1 MTSTDIALVILILA
15 FVFSARAIRIVPQQ
29 TVYILER
36 LGKFHGELHAGL
48 HFIVPFIDRV
58 AYQLTIKEVPMDVA
72 PQICITKDN
81 TQVHIDGIL
90 YYQVTDPRL
99 ACYGTANY
107 EFAIEQL
114 AKTMLRSEAG
124 KRELDLLLEAR
135 GEINQAVVAA
145 LDEASGAWGVKVLRY
160 EVKDITPP
168 ESILQAMELQIK
180 AVREKRAVIARS
192 EGQRQEQINKAEG
205 AQQAAVMTSDGER
218 QAAINRA
225 EGEARSI
232 ALVADAT
239 AAAIRVVA
247 AAIETNGGEKAIQ
260 LKVAEKY
267 VESFG
272 HIAKAGN
279 TVVVP
284 ADMSN
289 MAGLI
294 TAAMQIVGKHPA
306 S

>member
-1 MTSTDIALVILILA
+1 MIQIAFALALLVVVFF
-15 FVFSARAIRIVPQQ
+15 FVAQAIRIVPQQ
-29 TVYILER
+29 TVFIVER
-36 LGKFHGELHAGL
+36 LGKFHEQLHAGL
-48 HFIVPFIDRV
+48 HFLVPFIDRV
-58 AYQLTIKEVPMDVA
+58 AYRHSIKEVPMDVA

-90 YYQVTDPRL
+90 YYQITDPRL
-99 ACYGTANY
+99 ASYGTANY

-135 GEINQAVVAA
+135 SEINQAVVAA

-192 EGQRQEQINKAEG
+192 EGERQEQINRAEG

-239 AAAIRVVA
+239 ASAIRVVA
-247 AAIETNGGEKAIQ
+247 AAIQSDGGDKAIQ

-272 HIAKAGN
+272 QIAKTGN

-284 ADMSN
+284 ADLGN

-294 TAAMQIVGKHPA
+294 SAAMSIVGNKPA